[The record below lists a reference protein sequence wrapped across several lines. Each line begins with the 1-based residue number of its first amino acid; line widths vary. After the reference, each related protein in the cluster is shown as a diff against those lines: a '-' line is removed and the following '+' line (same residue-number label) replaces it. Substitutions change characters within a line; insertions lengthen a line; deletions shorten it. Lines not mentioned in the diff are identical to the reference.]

1 MNFYFNYREV
11 ITSENLLEKTSWLRG
26 FADWLQLWEESTV
39 GTKLGLSRETFQS
52 AKQTCE
58 SLASVSEYLIHIK
71 SQSYVLLGKIQSDK
85 LEGRF
90 GKLRQLT
97 GGNLFASVRQFLE
110 SERTLK
116 IKNLAMLDL
125 SLADI
130 GDIFS
135 ESVKE
140 NCAAIQLISDK
151 LVQGLDTGNSIEIY
165 PSVPE
170 ALENILFY
178 VSGYFSRTIGN
189 REKCNA
195 CKKLLISDKSNVE
208 VVCENDSQLSPE
220 ENTRRIAYISEV
232 NRGGLVFPSEL
243 VFSATVLAWDMY
255 QKIKS
260 NENLSQLL
268 FQPNISAQNVFS
280 LTFLNYLD
288 SCENTRLEFIQTEC
302 VEGHTFRPKLSLLSK
317 KFFNVVSKNYIS
329 VKNSEIHSSKKRKT
343 DEERQTK
350 RAATSHKLAK
360 LQSGSLL

>member
-1 MNFYFNYREV
+1 M
-11 ITSENLLEKTSWLRG
+11 RG

-39 GTKLGLSRETFQS
+39 GTNGGLSKETFQS

-58 SLASVSEYLIHIK
+58 CLASVSEYLIQIK
-71 SQSYVLLGKIQSDK
+71 RQPYVLLGKIQSDK

-130 GDIFS
+130 NDIFS
-135 ESVKE
+135 ESNHE
-140 NCAAIQLISDK
+140 NCEVIQSISDH
-151 LVQGLDTGNSIEIY
+151 LVQGLDTGNCIETN

-178 VSGYFSRTIGN
+178 VAGYFSRTIGSK
-189 REKCNA
+189 EKCKS
-195 CKKLLISDKSNVE
+195 CKKLLISEETNIE
-208 VVCENDSQLSPE
+208 VICENDSQLSLE
-220 ENTRRIAYISEV
+220 ENSRRIAYISQV

-243 VFSATVLAWDMY
+243 AFSATVLAWDMY

-260 NENLSQLL
+260 NATLSQLL
-268 FQPNISAQNVFS
+268 FQPNISSQKLFS

-288 SCENTRLEFIQTEC
+288 SSENTRLEYVQREC
-302 VEGHTFRPKLSLLSK
+302 ENGHSFSPSLSLLSK
-317 KFFNVVSKNYIS
+317 KFFNVVSKNYVS
-329 VKNSEIHSSKKRKT
+329 VKNSEIHANKKRKT
-343 DEERQTK
+343 EEERQNSK
-350 RAATSHKLAK
+350 RIPNSHKVTK
-360 LQSGSLL
+360 LQSEALH